1 MINIINKQLY
11 LFGGLILL
19 HCLHAHIR
27 TVQIIENTSFG
38 FCSDLLI
45 QVNQTN
51 ICSPCVIS
59 TLDAFSR
66 PLDQMYTTDHWAIV
80 NITPVKPFFI
90 NTHDPKTQDIY
101 ISATAHENK
110 TPWDKYI
117 WDLII
122 SVTHE
127 PSIIID
133 VGANIGYFSL
143 MAASL
148 GHKVIS
154 IEPMTRNA
162 YKLHSSIIK
171 NHFENDIVL
180 YQNAVASYGNL
191 QVTLKETHH
200 TNQGNGHMSL
210 SNLKEGIYGIDYVNT
225 ITIDDVLKEYN
236 KVLLMKIDVE
246 GLESAVLDGAKHIIT
261 TGCVKFIVME
271 FSPETRTNQLCN
283 ARHMIDTMI
292 SHGYTPSDVI
302 FGSKILN
309 ATDMDSWPPNIL
321 FTYT

>member
-1 MINIINKQLY
+1 MY
-11 LFGGLILL
+11 
-19 HCLHAHIR
+19 
-27 TVQIIENTSFG
+27 TFG
-38 FCSDLLI
+38 FCIMSLVVSTL
-45 QVNQTN
+45 NNT
-51 ICSPCVIS
+51 CSPCVIDSLDSFPRHLDDKYS
-59 TLDAFSR
+59 TD
-66 PLDQMYTTDHWAIV
+66 YWATV
-80 NITPVKPFFI
+80 NIPPVKPFFI
-90 NTHDPKTQDIY
+90 NTHNPQTQDIY
-101 ISATAHENK
+101 ISASAHQNK
-110 TPWDKYI
+110 EPWDKYI

-127 PSIIID
+127 PSVIVDI
-133 VGANIGYFSL
+133 GANIGYFSL

-162 YKLHSSIIK
+162 YKFHSSIIK
-171 NHFENDIVL
+171 NHMENNIIL
-180 YQNAVASYGNL
+180 YQNAVASYANE

-200 TNQGNGHMSL
+200 TNQGNGHMSS

-246 GLESAVLDGAKHIIT
+246 GLETAVLDGAKHIIT
-261 TGCVKFIVME
+261 NGIIKFIVME
-271 FSPETRTNQLCN
+271 FSPETRTNPSCN

-292 SHGYTPSDVI
+292 SLGYTPSDVI
-302 FGSKILN
+302 FGSKTLN
-309 ATDMDSWPPNIL
+309 VTYMDMWPPNIL